1 MVVVKKQTLKN
12 SDELEGEKMMI
23 AVLNVFL
30 VLRAQWNFLWHIR
43 STSKKFGVCIRVKL
57 FAIGI
62 WKWNEKE
69 NKKEKGEKEKKE
81 RETNGTIILD
91 RLI

>member
-1 MVVVKKQTLKN
+1 MKN

-69 NKKEKGEKEKKE
+69 NKKEKGEKEKKKE
-81 RETNGTIILD
+81 RQMGL
-91 RLI
+91 LF